1 MEENTFYTRTTNWGK
16 VRSDKP
22 PVGMMLLYRIMGA
35 FMLLGS
41 LLGIVFVILNFKD
54 VEDYAWFLLLVM
66 PIGAAMGYFFLYAA
80 KKLLQAHQ
88 ALKEEVCEELE
99 EQQAAREEYLKA
111 HPYPEAE
118 EFFKQARDAGIPNLD
133 SKANISRLLL
143 FAKNNGITS
152 SRTEIIDQYNLGKQY
167 VEPWEEKE
175 RMQQEQEHMDALQ
188 EEELELL
195 EQYTLYADYTEQDKS
210 IRICQDKIRKAENTI
225 WQCEQDEDSV
235 RRGGQATYML
245 GHQKESSW
253 AVHGGIANGIAGGA
267 AGIAVAIDTER
278 RNQEK
283 RQANANL
290 ASNIATLSVMQLEK
304 IWSRKRDA
312 QSDLNYW
319 TAKLEE
325 AKILLCEQLNQKE
338 LLEMMHPSVEKYEI
352 TETGAIKLKVK
363 LYSTPNL
370 IIFDEVKA
378 VVDGSIKV
386 LLKLNNEVVGSAVC
400 VLPFGGMDGN
410 ATVNAI
416 CCEPEKKATAYTFDF
431 VPNQL
436 WAVETKS
443 DVFDS
448 WGYEQEKMAKK
459 AAEEESLKRKR
470 EEMIR
475 KVTDAVN
482 GKCAV
487 TPDIIEY
494 IEVLNAMKGQGAL
507 TVTQI
512 LDKMPDPDKLTN
524 QKLSALLRVL
534 AEANIVERTEVKLR
548 SFWEYK

>member
-1 MEENTFYTRTTNWGK
+1 MEENIYYTRRTDWGT

-22 PVGMMLLYRIMGA
+22 PIGMLRLYRILGVFA
-35 FMLLGS
+35 LLLS
-41 LLGIVFVILNFKD
+41 LWGIVSIING
-54 VEDYAWFLLLVM
+54 EDSELFEVFL
-66 PIGAAMGYFFLYAA
+66 IQTFFGAASGGVLLYAA
-80 KKLLQAHQ
+80 KKLLQAHN
-88 ALKEEVCEELE
+88 AFKEEVREEIE

-143 FAKNNGITS
+143 FAKNNGITN

-175 RMQQEQEHMDALQ
+175 RLQQQQEHLDTLQ

-195 EQYTLYADYTEQDKS
+195 EQYTLYADYTEQNKS
-210 IRICQDKIRKAENTI
+210 IRICQEKIRQAESVI

-283 RQANANL
+283 RQANENL
-290 ASNIATLSVMQLEK
+290 ASSIATLSVMQLEK
-304 IWSRKRDA
+304 IWSRKHDA
-312 QSDLNYW
+312 QSSLNYW

-352 TETGAIKLKVK
+352 TETGAVKLKVK

-400 VLPFGGMDGN
+400 VLPFGGMDGS

-431 VPNQL
+431 VPNHL
-436 WAVETKS
+436 WAVETKN

-448 WGYEQEKMAKK
+448 WGYEQEKK
-459 AAEEESLKRKR
+459 AEEAEIERQRKER
-470 EEMIR
+470 IR
-475 KVTDAVN
+475 NIIDTVN
-482 GKCAV
+482 GKRAV
-487 TPDIIEY
+487 TPDTIEY
-494 IEVLNAMKGQGAL
+494 MEILNAMKGKGAL
-507 TVTQI
+507 TVPQIQANMSNSENVTTQRI
-512 LDKMPDPDKLTN
+512 
-524 QKLSALLRVL
+524 SALIRVL
-534 AEANIVERTEVKLR
+534 AEANIVERTEVKR
-548 SFWEYK
+548 QSFWEYK